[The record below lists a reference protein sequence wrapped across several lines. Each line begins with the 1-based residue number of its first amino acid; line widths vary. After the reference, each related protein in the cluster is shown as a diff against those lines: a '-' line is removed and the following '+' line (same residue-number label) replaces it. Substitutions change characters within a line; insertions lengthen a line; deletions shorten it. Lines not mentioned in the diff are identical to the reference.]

1 MLRTNGTFL
10 SKRRFLG
17 LLPCLFGGVIVA
29 GAVWAGQPQ
38 TAAAVALGKPAPAT
52 PVTYRVINLG
62 PGIISGAAINASGQV
77 AFSLE
82 ESDGDPRNP
91 VSRAWFYDG
100 TTTVDIGTLGG
111 QRITVA
117 GLNNA
122 GQVTGRAVL
131 SGGAVNHAYLWSK
144 RTGMLDLGT
153 LAGVGSSAAFAINN
167 RGQVAGNSDA
177 PNGRIHAF
185 RWTAAAGMEDL
196 GTFPGGHQSSARAI
210 NDAGLVAGFSNL
222 ANFEP
227 HAFAWTRKTGMVDLG
242 TLGGPGSLAVA
253 VDAEGQVAGESATTG
268 GGTHAFI
275 WNRSRGMKDLGTA
288 SASESFTVAMSANG
302 HVVGYIMFPPNGL
315 RHPFSWTRASGIV
328 DIGTLG
334 EGEGDGFARA
344 VNNKGQV
351 VGVGDIPSGDTPS
364 PNRAFLWTAREGM
377 IDLNTRLRHAPR
389 GLVLE
394 SGFAIND
401 SGSIVA
407 QSNAGLVLLR
417 PDCGCKGVH
426 TVGPIAA
433 DDTVQVGAPFDTSV
447 SFAGADTA
455 ARHNVTWSFGDGS
468 GERAGNARAANGAGS
483 ASGRHTYTAPGI
495 YTVTAKVVD
504 LAGKSATVSRT
515 IVAYD
520 RSGGGAGGSGWFL
533 SPHGA
538 NRIEPGQVGTATFS
552 FVSPSVAGAKASG
565 ARAELR
571 FNLGTLSLR
580 SVSLRP
586 VAVQGARAQ
595 FEGRATING
604 KGDYQF
610 TLSTTSGAAKG
621 GGEPGRFG
629 LMVWHT
635 DPATKETV
643 VDYDSQTARR

>member
-1 MLRTNGTFL
+1 MLRANGTFL

-17 LLPCLFGGVIVA
+17 LLPCLFGGVLVA

-38 TAAAVALGKPAPAT
+38 TAAAGNTPPAT
-52 PVTYRVINLG
+52 RVTYRVINLG
-62 PGIISGAAINASGQV
+62 PGIVSGAAINASGQV

-82 ESDGDPRNP
+82 ETDGDPRNP

-100 TTTVDIGTLGG
+100 TTTVGIGTLGG
-111 QRITVA
+111 QRTNVA

-122 GQVTGRAVL
+122 GQVAGASVL
-131 SGGAVNHAYLWSK
+131 AGGAVNHAYLWSK

-153 LAGVGSSAAFAINN
+153 LSGVGSSVAVAINN
-167 RGQVAGNSDA
+167 REQVAGNSHA
-177 PNGRIHAF
+177 PNGQTHAF

-196 GTFPGGHQSSARAI
+196 GTFPGGLQSNARAI

-222 ANFEP
+222 SDVES
-227 HAFAWTRKTGMVDLG
+227 HAFAWTRKTGLIDLG
-242 TLGGPGSLAVA
+242 TLGGPGSQAVA
-253 VDAEGQVAGESATTG
+253 VDAEGQVAGESFTTG
-268 GGTHAFI
+268 GGLHAFI
-275 WNRSRGMKDLGTA
+275 WNRSRGMEDLGTA

-315 RHPFSWTRASGIV
+315 RHPFSWTRASGLV
-328 DIGTLG
+328 DIGTLAG
-334 EGEGDGFARA
+334 GGGDGFARA

-351 VGVGDIPSGDTPS
+351 VGVGDIPNGDTPS
-364 PNRAFLWTAREGM
+364 PNRAFLWTASEGM

-394 SGFAIND
+394 AGFAIND

-426 TVGPIAA
+426 TVGPIEAT
-433 DDTVQVGAPFDTSV
+433 DTVQVGALFDTSV
-447 SFAGADTA
+447 SFAGADTT
-455 ARHNVTWSFGDGS
+455 ARHNVIWSFGDGS
-468 GERAGNARAANGAGS
+468 GDRAGNARAANGAGS
-483 ASGRHTYTAPGI
+483 ASGRHTYTTPGI
-495 YTVTAKVVD
+495 YTVTAKVAD
-504 LAGKSATVSRT
+504 LAGKSTTVSRT
-515 IVAYD
+515 IVASD
-520 RSGGGAGGSGWFL
+520 RSGGGAGGSGSFL
-533 SPHGA
+533 SPQGA

-552 FVSPSVAGAKASG
+552 FVSPSLAGAQASG
-565 ARAELR
+565 AKGELR
-571 FNLGTLSLR
+571 FNVGSLSLR

-595 FEGRATING
+595 FEGTATING
-604 KGDYQF
+604 RGDYQF
-610 TLSTTSGAAKG
+610 TLSTTTGAAKG
-621 GGEPGRFG
+621 GDEFGRFG
-629 LMVWHT
+629 LRVWHT
-635 DPATKETV
+635 DPANKATV